1 MRRSYEANIANR
13 KVLIVD
19 AVVEEHKEG
28 ESDLLRRL
36 GLLFDVAM
44 MVYTTGGK
52 ERAEKEFKGLF

>member
-36 GLLFDVAM
+36 GLLFDVVM
-44 MVYTTGGK
+44 MVYRIGGK
-52 ERAEKEFKGLF
+52 ERT